1 MKNTRYFDDY
11 QSAYNYY
18 GGAVVPSTEIALV
31 GNGSYVFVSSD
42 NAFGGNQ
49 QYFDANLTNDEIV
62 DNLTYTAYNQ
72 GFSYGESVTY
82 PIAYEAGYSYG
93 YDIGEIDGYDAGY
106 AEGQAA
112 GGSTSLTTEQL
123 NNMSLGAVLM
133 SLYDTGTQ
141 SSITMQP
148 ADLDYLD
155 AEAAKA
161 TMNATNLQFTVDKYN
176 ETDGLTIDYN
186 ATFDTDNTTYMKVQ
200 VSLDAGDKVGFSLTP
215 ANADGMG
222 DYLFEDPCSW
232 LYRYVDPDNTGMGY
246 NTHWFDVQNAGNYK
260 FEITF
265 GTDPESGDSTVEGYT
280 FTEVQP

>member
-1 MKNTRYFDDY
+1 MKRTEYFATIEEAN
-11 QSAYNYY
+11 QYY
-18 GGAVVPSTEIALV
+18 PDGVPSSVIAIV
-31 GNGSYVFVSSD
+31 GDGSQVLVSSD
-42 NAFGGNQ
+42 NAATNTQ
-49 QYFDANLTNDEIV
+49 QYYSADLTNDEIV
-62 DNLTYTAYNQ
+62 NTMVQD
-72 GFSYGESVTY
+72 SYDEGHS
-82 PIAYEAGYSYG
+82 
-93 YDIGEIDGYDAGY
+93 DGYDAGY

-133 SLYDTGTQ
+133 SLYGTGTQ
-141 SSITMQP
+141 SLITMQP